1 MVRSVVLAVLL
12 LAASLPLAA
21 PANAQVTVIGGGM
34 ARDCYEAAKFG
45 LGRPADAEAICTL
58 ALEQEALNVSN
69 RAATFTN
76 RGVLR
81 MRQGKLDTALSDYA
95 ASKRISPNTGATW
108 LNEGAAYI
116 LQQDYNS
123 ALVSLERAIEL
134 NTVELFA
141 AYYNRAIARE
151 QTGDIE
157 GAYYDFLKSKEL
169 NPDFAQT
176 DKQLARFQVTTH

>member
-1 MVRSVVLAVLL
+1 MIRTVVIAALL
-12 LAASLPLAA
+12 LASALPAS
-21 PANAQVTVIGGGM
+21 AQVTVIGGGL

-45 LGRPADAEAICTL
+45 LGRPADAEATCTL
-58 ALEQEALNVSN
+58 ALEQEALNISN

-81 MRQGKLDTALSDYA
+81 MRQGKLDAALSDYA
-95 ASKRISPNTGATW
+95 SAKRIAPNTGATW

-134 NTVELFA
+134 ETVEMYA

-176 DKQLARFQVTTH
+176 DKQLARFEVKTN

>member
-1 MVRSVVLAVLL
+1 MVRTVVFAALL
-12 LAASLPLAA
+12 LASALPAS
-21 PANAQVTVIGGGM
+21 AQVTVIGGGL
-34 ARDCYEAAKFG
+34 ARDCYEAAKFS
-45 LGRPADAEAICTL
+45 LGRPSDAEATCTL

-81 MRQGKLDTALSDYA
+81 MRQGKLDTALSDYSA
-95 ASKRISPNTGATW
+95 AKRMTPNTGAVW

-134 NTVELFA
+134 DTAELYA
-141 AYYNRAIARE
+141 AFYNRAIARE

-157 GAYYDFLKSKEL
+157 GAYYDFVKSKEL
-169 NPDFAQT
+169 NPDFDQT
-176 DKQLARFQVTTH
+176 DRQLARFQVTTN